1 MEKVINSE
9 MRKLRE
15 KKEKRISEI
24 EIDKRIELKDH
35 LLRIA
40 SNLEYLP
47 FH

>member
-15 KKEKRISEI
+15 NKEKRISKR

-35 LLRIA
+35 LQR
-40 SNLEYLP
+40 
-47 FH
+47 